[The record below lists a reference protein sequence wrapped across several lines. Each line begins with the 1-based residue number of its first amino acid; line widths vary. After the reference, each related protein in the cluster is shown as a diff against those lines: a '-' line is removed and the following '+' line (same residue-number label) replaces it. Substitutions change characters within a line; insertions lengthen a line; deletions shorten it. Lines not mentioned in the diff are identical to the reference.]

1 MIGAA
6 HGSRRSNDW
15 KFEAFLVLLIAGAIA
30 GAAAFVRR
38 VPALSS
44 SGVIVLVLLLAFALG
59 VIVGRAIAARFI
71 ARAIGRELRGRRY
84 RAGWF
89 SRRGATL
96 ESRNDDGSEPPDD
109 EVDLVRWGAIA
120 HAVRRRGG
128 GEL

>member
-1 MIGAA
+1 MIGDA
-6 HGSRRSNDW
+6 
-15 KFEAFLVLLIAGAIA
+15 
-30 GAAAFVRR
+30 
-38 VPALSS
+38 
-44 SGVIVLVLLLAFALG
+44 GVIILALLLAFALG
-59 VIVGRAIAARFI
+59 VIIGRAIAARFV
-71 ARAIGRELRGRRY
+71 ARSIGRELRGRRY

-89 SRRGATL
+89 SKRGATL